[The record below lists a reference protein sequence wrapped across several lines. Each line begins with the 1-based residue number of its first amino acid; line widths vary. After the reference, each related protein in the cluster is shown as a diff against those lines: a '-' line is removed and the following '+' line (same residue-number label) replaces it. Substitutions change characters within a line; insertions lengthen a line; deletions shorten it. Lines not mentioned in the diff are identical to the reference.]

1 MSNEKLEYYKSLYSE
16 YLEHAV
22 NLHNYHHL
30 FLRRGG
36 QRPARAFS
44 QAIKAMI
51 KLERKLWRASIAAY
65 FESLENYKIE
75 QRRKKEELKA
85 WREANKGKPGRPKGK
100 KNGHNNSTTT
110 KTI

>member
-51 KLERKLWRASIAAY
+51 KLERKLWRASVAAY
-65 FESLENYKIE
+65 YENLENFRIE
-75 QRRKKEELKA
+75 KKRKKEELKA
-85 WREANKGKPGRPKGK
+85 WKAANKGKPGRPKGK
-100 KNGHNNSTTT
+100 KHGHNNSTTS